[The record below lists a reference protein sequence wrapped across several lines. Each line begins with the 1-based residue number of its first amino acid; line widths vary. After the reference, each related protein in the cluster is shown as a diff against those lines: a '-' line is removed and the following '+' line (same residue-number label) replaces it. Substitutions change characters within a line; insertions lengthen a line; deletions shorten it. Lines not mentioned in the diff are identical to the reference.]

1 VAALRA
7 AGCSALAVEAGR
19 TVVIDRDDLVAAAD
33 AAGIAVE
40 GV

>member
-1 VAALRA
+1 VAALQA

-19 TVVIDRDDLVAAAD
+19 AVVLDRPALATAAD